1 VYRALDQVVRES
13 GGDLIFVGLR
23 KFQERNDQ
31 SRSRQEEDGKPTAS
45 GTEYALVHSKGM
57 LYNAGYD
64 PVVGLIFCQLVADIG
79 RSAGELDLCGMSRL
93 STGGGGW
100 L

>member
-1 VYRALDQVVRES
+1 
-13 GGDLIFVGLR
+13 
-23 KFQERNDQ
+23 
-31 SRSRQEEDGKPTAS
+31 
-45 GTEYALVHSKGM
+45 M